1 MYKFDNKKRKT
12 SNVLNVLE
20 SIKLVI
26 QIFIS
31 LLIII
36 IIIINFIL
44 LIPHNDQDK
53 QLVL

>member
-1 MYKFDNKKRKT
+1 MYKFDNKKRKA

-31 LLIII
+31 FIDYYNNDHKFH
-36 IIIINFIL
+36 IINST
-44 LIPHNDQDK
+44 QRSR
-53 QLVL
+53 